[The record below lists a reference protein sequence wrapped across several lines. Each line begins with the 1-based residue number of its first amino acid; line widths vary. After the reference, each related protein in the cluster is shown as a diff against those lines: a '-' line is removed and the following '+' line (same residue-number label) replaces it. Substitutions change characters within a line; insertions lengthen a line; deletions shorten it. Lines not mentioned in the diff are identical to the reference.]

1 MRLSQQAR
9 KEKYKNEKEI
19 LSIAL
24 YNVSD
29 RSDACYIKLN
39 SSRFIVVID

>member
-1 MRLSQQAR
+1 MRRSQQAR
-9 KEKYKNEKEI
+9 KGKYKIEKEI

-24 YNVSD
+24 YDVSD

-39 SSRFIVVID
+39 SCRFIVVID